1 MRQRVPAAP
10 SSYRRADQP
19 TGDGVGLTNRLGETV
34 RLCETLSSWRL
45 LVGGLS
51 PGASHHSFT
60 TSSEEPPL
68 SNFNSYWDISQQQ
81 RQAYQARWNGHIR
94 RSFVVWLLPI
104 LVMYIGGYTTRW
116 VYQGF
121 ARPKV

>member
-19 TGDGVGLTNRLGETV
+19 TGDGVGLTNRLGETD

-51 PGASHHSFT
+51 PAASHHSFI

-68 SNFNSYWDISQQQ
+68 SNFNSYRDIPL
-81 RQAYQARWNGHIR
+81 
-94 RSFVVWLLPI
+94 FVGLVAEYPI
-104 LVMYIGGYTTRW
+104 EEIVD
-116 VYQGF
+116 GF
-121 ARPKV
+121 AFVALRRLPYLLKDRDRR

>member
-19 TGDGVGLTNRLGETV
+19 TGDGVGLTNRLGETD

-45 LVGGLS
+45 LVGGPS
-51 PGASHHSFT
+51 PAASHHSFI

-68 SNFNSYWDISQQQ
+68 SNFNSYRDIPLTLS
-81 RQAYQARWNGHIR
+81 ARFTNAADQDVGGSR
-94 RSFVVWLLPI
+94 GEVPGSGGF
-104 LVMYIGGYTTRW
+104 LVHG
-116 VYQGF
+116 
-121 ARPKV
+121 